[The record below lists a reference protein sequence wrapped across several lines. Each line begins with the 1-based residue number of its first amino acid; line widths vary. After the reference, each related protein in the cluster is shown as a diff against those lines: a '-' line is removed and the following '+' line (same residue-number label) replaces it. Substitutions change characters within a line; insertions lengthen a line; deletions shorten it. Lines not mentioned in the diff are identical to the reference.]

1 MVEDEMSQLTCDD
14 GGQFVF
20 GIKSAEE
27 ARTDNHGAV
36 GKHEGIW
43 FGRLDD
49 TYVQT
54 LPAIA
59 VNGGGVQLGEHSLHV
74 RNDVIFLIGYL
85 IQFVEILQALF
96 VDFLAQFVLVAAVAE
111 IFVKMVFQVYL
122 LPEFPVGL
130 RSGYGNVPHLIQRN
144 GLLYAVHFDS
154 IANVVAA
161 FIGILHFD
169 NPADNDRCTGGRL
182 PVLFCQFS
190 FDSDVSA

>member
-1 MVEDEMSQLTCDD
+1 MSQLTCDD

-74 RNDVIFLIGYL
+74 RNDVIFLI
-85 IQFVEILQALF
+85 
-96 VDFLAQFVLVAAVAE
+96 
-111 IFVKMVFQVYL
+111 
-122 LPEFPVGL
+122 
-130 RSGYGNVPHLIQRN
+130 
-144 GLLYAVHFDS
+144 
-154 IANVVAA
+154 
-161 FIGILHFD
+161 D
-169 NPADNDRCTGGRL
+169 NHPSPYHTS
-182 PVLFCQFS
+182 PP
-190 FDSDVSA
+190 